1 MVEFPDAP
9 VSRSY
14 SQFTTWL
21 SCGKQ
26 FQLARVVKVPETPA
40 WYLVGGSAVHSAT
53 EVFDRERFAEVGT

>member
-14 SQFTTWL
+14 SSFTSWL
-21 SCGKQ
+21 SCGKSW
-26 FQLARVVKVPETPA
+26 QLARVVKVPETPA

-53 EVFDRERFAEVGT
+53 EAEDRQRFAEVGI